1 MLMSERSAP
10 TSNHSLNRPPPR
22 IPAAS
27 AAACTASSILGDLV
41 LHDHRRQDEYD
52 VAARLHRHLVLI
64 LAEQASQVKAI
75 LVRVSNLFVCV
86 ALVDLC
92 VALHNHAAM
101 QLQQAFRLRRVRDR
115 VETRLTF
122 IHPDRLVARDSVLPH
137 SCDRLTTALDE
148 VCGQRVHEGG
158 LDRTQLFV
166 RIGVEQLDRILD
178 AEDGSVRLDCERPCV
193 SVLHGEAVAGETGH
207 VFVQHPLRR
216 LAPAPLVSGYRHGS
230 RGGGR
235 WGA

>member
-1 MLMSERSAP
+1 M
-10 TSNHSLNRPPPR
+10 N
-22 IPAAS
+22 
-27 AAACTASSILGDLV
+27 SILCRCLRRCLRRFVALFCDFV
-41 LHDHRRQDEYD
+41 LHDHRRQDEDD

-64 LAEQASQVKAI
+64 LAEQASQVKAL
-75 LVRVSNLFVCV
+75 LVRVSNLLVCV

-101 QLQQAFRLRRVRDR
+101 QLQQAFRFRRVRDR

-122 IHPDRLVARDSVLPH
+122 KHPDRLVDRDSVLPH

-148 VCGQRVHEGG
+148 VCGQHVHEGG
-158 LDRTQLFV
+158 FDRT
-166 RIGVEQLDRILD
+166 LD

-193 SVLHGEAVAGETGH
+193 SVLHGEAVAGETDH

-216 LAPAPLVSGYRHGS
+216 LAPAPLVSGDRHGS
-230 RGGGR
+230 RWGGR
-235 WGA
+235 WEA